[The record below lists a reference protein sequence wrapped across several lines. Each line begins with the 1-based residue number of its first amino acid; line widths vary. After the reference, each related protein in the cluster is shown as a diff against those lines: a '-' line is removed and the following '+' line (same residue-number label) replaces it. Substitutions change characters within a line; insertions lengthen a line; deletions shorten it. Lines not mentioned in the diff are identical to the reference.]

1 MAARDGQDQGRVW
14 AFDAT
19 RIPWQKQFVEC
30 TDSEVMADGAFGSG
44 KTRGLGEKV
53 YTNLTL
59 YPGNRG
65 LLARKTYSSIEN
77 TTLKTFLDEVV
88 PDEHIVGTNKHRHLV
103 QVQSPYYPTAH
114 CAACGWE
121 TSAMVPVK
129 RREYVF
135 DDGCPG
141 CGADAIRW
149 TPPSELYYEGLA
161 TSGSRPGEMPEKIAG
176 MNLGFVAVDEA
187 IEITE
192 KDWEMLQGRLRL
204 SDLGNKYVKRL
215 PFRQIFCV
223 TNPDTPSHWLHRR
236 FIDRGVGTR
245 ISSSTEDNP
254 FNPPDYLDR
263 LRQQFAGAD
272 FERFVEGEWV
282 GRTGLV
288 YSDFTE
294 GSHVIEPLEAEDLL
308 GQGWGVP
315 EDRAEGLR
323 EREQEY
329 SVQTGDPSNDDEYVH
344 HGIVPPEDTTVFLAV
359 DWGYRPDPQV
369 VQWWALHP
377 THGWVL
383 YRELF
388 KTRQL
393 PADTAEE
400 VVRRSAQHE
409 LESIQAVYA
418 DHSSGDRHAWVEGA
432 QRALNDEYEVDER
445 PNWHRLRTTNAVK
458 DRLDGVKHVMKK
470 MRPDENGRPGI
481 HFLRGARAHPPDHH
495 LVASDRPTCTLQEV
509 RGYGWKGDEKEDPQ
523 DDHDHG
529 MDAMRYLAYTHHR
542 KGRAGSSEGTAVFK
556 S

>member
-1 MAARDGQDQGRVW
+1 MASSEQPGDSGRVW

-19 RIPWQKQFVEC
+19 RIPWQKEFVEC
-30 TDSEVMADGAFGSG
+30 TDREVMADGAFGSG
-44 KTRGLGEKV
+44 KTRALGEKI

-88 PDEHIVGTNKHRHLV
+88 PEDHVVGTNKHRHLV
-103 QVQSPYYPTAH
+103 QVQSPYYPTAY

-129 RREYVF
+129 RREHVLEV
-135 DDGCPG
+135 CPS
-141 CGADAIRW
+141 CRADAIRW

-161 TSGSRPGEMPEKIAG
+161 TSGTRPGEMPEKIAG
-176 MNLGFVAVDEA
+176 MNLGFVGVDEA

-204 SDLGNKYVKRL
+204 SDLGNKYVRTL

-223 TNPDTPSHWLHRR
+223 TNPDTPGHWLHKR

-272 FERFVEGEWV
+272 FDRFVRGEWV

-294 GSHVIEPLEAEDLL
+294 ATHVIEPLEAADLL
-308 GQGWGVP
+308 GDGWEVRP
-315 EDRAEGLR
+315 ERAEALR
-323 EREQEY
+323 EREAEY
-329 SVQTGDPSNDDEYVH
+329 SVQTGDPANETEYLH
-344 HGIVPPEDTTVFLAV
+344 HGIVPPEDAPVYLFI
-359 DWGYRPDPQV
+359 DWGYRPDPVV
-369 VQWWALHP
+369 VQFWTLHP
-377 THGWVL
+377 EFGWVL

-393 PADTAEE
+393 ASDTAEE
-400 VVRRSAQHE
+400 VVRRAARHE
-409 LESIQAVYA
+409 LENVQAVYA

-432 QRALNDEYEVDER
+432 QRALNEQYDAEER
-445 PNWHRLRTTNAVK
+445 PTWRRLRTTNAVK
-458 DRLDGVKHVMKK
+458 DRLDGVKHVMKVL
-470 MRPDENGRPGI
+470 RPDENGRAGL
-481 HFLRGARAHPPDHH
+481 HFIRGSRAHPPDHH
-495 LVASDRPTCTLQEV
+495 LVSNDRPTCTLQEI
-509 RGYGWKGDEKEDPQ
+509 RGYGWQGDEKEDPQ
-523 DDHDHG
+523 DQNDHG
-529 MDAMRYLAYTHHR
+529 MDAMRYGVYSHHR
-542 KGRAGSSEGTAVFK
+542 KGGNSDTSSAVFT

>member
-1 MAARDGQDQGRVW
+1 MATSERDTGRVW

-19 RIPWQKQFVEC
+19 RIPWQKEFVEC
-30 TDSEVMADGAFGSG
+30 TDREVMADGAFGSG

-129 RREYVF
+129 RREHVLEQ
-135 DDGCPG
+135 CPS
-141 CGADAIRW
+141 CSADAIRW

-204 SDLGNKYVKRL
+204 SDLGNKYVRRL

-223 TNPDTPSHWLHRR
+223 TNPDTPSHWLHKR

-272 FERFVEGEWV
+272 FDRFVQGEWV

-294 GSHVIEPLEAEDLL
+294 GTHVIEPLEAEDLL
-308 GQGWGVP
+308 GEGWSVP
-315 EDRAEGLR
+315 DERAEGLR

-329 SVQTGDPSNDDEYVH
+329 SVQTGDPGNEDEYVH
-344 HGIVPPEDTTVFLAV
+344 HGIVPPEDTQVFLAV

-383 YRELF
+383 YRELM

-400 VVRRSAQHE
+400 VVRRSALHE
-409 LESIQAVYA
+409 LESVQAVYA

-458 DRLDGVKHVMKK
+458 DRLDGVKHVMKQ

-481 HFLRGARAHPPDHH
+481 HFLRGSRAHPPDHH
-495 LVASDRPTCTLQEV
+495 LVADDRPTCTLQEI

-529 MDAMRYLAYTHHR
+529 MDALRYLTYTHHR
-542 KGRAGSSEGTAVFK
+542 KGRRTGNDGPAVFK

>member
-1 MAARDGQDQGRVW
+1 MATSERDTGRVW

-19 RIPWQKQFVEC
+19 RIPWQKAFVEC
-30 TDSEVMADGAFGSG
+30 TDREVMGDGAFGSG
-44 KTRGLGEKV
+44 KTRALGEKM

-77 TTLKTFLDEVV
+77 TTLQTFLEEVV
-88 PDEHIVGTNKHRHLV
+88 PDEHVVGRNKQRHLI
-103 QVQSPYYPTAH
+103 QVQSPYYPTAW

-121 TSAMVPVK
+121 TGASVPVK
-129 RREYVF
+129 RRDMVLDE
-135 DDGCPG
+135 CPE
-141 CGADAIRW
+141 CTADAIRW

-204 SDLGNKYVKRL
+204 SDLGNKYVRRL

-223 TNPDTPSHWLHRR
+223 TNPDTPSHWLHKR

-245 ISSSTEDNP
+245 ISSSTGDNP

-272 FERFVEGEWV
+272 FDRFVEGEWV

-288 YSDFTE
+288 YSDFQDAT
-294 GSHVIEPLEAEDLL
+294 HVIEPLEAAEVL
-308 GQGWGVP
+308 GQGWSVP
-315 EDRAEGLR
+315 DERAEALR
-323 EREQEY
+323 QREQEY
-329 SVQTGDPSNDDEYVH
+329 SVQTGDPSNKDEYVH
-344 HGIVPPEDTTVFLAV
+344 HGIVPPEDTEVYLAV
-359 DWGYRPDPQV
+359 DWGYRPDPLV
-369 VQWWALHP
+369 VQWWARHP
-377 THGWVL
+377 SYGWVL

-388 KTRQL
+388 RTRTL
-393 PADTAEE
+393 PGDAAEE
-400 VVRRSAQHE
+400 VVRRSAKHE
-409 LESIQAVYA
+409 LAGVQAVYA
-418 DHSSGDRHAWVEGA
+418 DHDSGDRNAWVEGV
-432 QRALNDEYEVDER
+432 QRALNDEYKADER
-445 PNWHRLRTTNAVK
+445 PNWHRLRTTNAAK
-458 DRLDGVKHVMKK
+458 DRLDGVKHVMTVL
-470 MRPDENGRPGI
+470 RPDENGRAGL
-481 HFLRGARAHPPDHH
+481 HFLRGARCHPPDHH
-495 LVASDRPTCTLQEV
+495 LRADDRPTCTLQEI
-509 RGYGWKGDEKEDPQ
+509 RGYGWQGDEQEDPQ

-529 MDAMRYLAYTHHR
+529 MDSMRYLAYTHHR
-542 KGRAGSSEGTAVFK
+542 KGKASTSDGTAVFK

>member
-1 MAARDGQDQGRVW
+1 MW

-19 RIPWQKQFVEC
+19 RIPWQKEFVEC
-30 TDSEVMADGAFGSG
+30 TASEVMADGAFGSG

-53 YTNLTL
+53 YTNLAL

-77 TTLKTFLDEVV
+77 TTLKSFMDEVV
-88 PDEHIVGTNKHRHLV
+88 PDEHVVGTNKHRHLV
-103 QVQSPYYPTAH
+103 QVQSPFYPTAH

-121 TSAMVPVK
+121 TGAMVPVK
-129 RREYVF
+129 RREHVLEQ
-135 DDGCPG
+135 CPQ
-141 CGADAIRW
+141 CGAEAIRW
-149 TPPSELYYEGLA
+149 TPPSELYYEGLS

-204 SDLGNKYVKRL
+204 RDLGNRYVRTL

-236 FIDRGVGTR
+236 FIDRGVGVR

-254 FNPPDYLDR
+254 FNPPDYLER

-272 FERFVEGEWV
+272 FDRFVQGEWV

-288 YSDFTE
+288 YSDFSE
-294 GSHVIEPLEAEDLL
+294 GTHVIEPLEAQDLL
-308 GQGWGVP
+308 GEGWQVP
-315 EDRAEGLR
+315 PDRAEALR

-329 SVQTGDPSNDDEYVH
+329 SVQTGDPSNQDEYVH
-344 HGIVPPEDTTVFLAV
+344 HGIVPPEGTQVYLAV
-359 DWGYRPDPQV
+359 DWGYRPDPIV
-369 VQWWALHP
+369 VQWWARH
-377 THGWVL
+377 HSFGWVL

-400 VVRRSAQHE
+400 VVRRSAKHE
-409 LESIQAVYA
+409 LENVQAVYA
-418 DHSSGDRHAWVEGA
+418 DHSSGDRHAWVEGV
-432 QRALNDEYEVDER
+432 QRALNQEYEADER
-445 PNWHRLRTTNAVK
+445 PTWRRLRTTNAVK
-458 DRLDGVKHVMKK
+458 DRLEGVKHMMKVL
-470 MRPDENGRPGI
+470 RPDENGRAGL
-481 HFLRGARAHPPDHH
+481 HFLRGARCHPPDHH
-495 LVASDRPTCTLQEV
+495 LVADDRPTCTLQEI

-523 DDHDHG
+523 DEHDHG
-529 MDAMRYLAYTHHR
+529 LDSMRYLGYSHHR
-542 KGRAGSSEGTAVFK
+542 KGRSSGGSTTAVFK